1 VARYASAKIAVAECD
16 VCGFRY
22 KLKEL
27 KNLIVKGRDTNVKAC
42 PECWNPDQPQLR
54 LGEFPVDDPQAIRD
68 PRPDFAGRESS
79 RKIQW
84 GWNPVGNGNNPFD
97 LTDNDLVGTGS
108 VGSVTV
114 TTTYGC
120 NYVI

>member
-1 VARYASAKIAVAECD
+1 MARYASAKIAVAECD
-16 VCGFRY
+16 ICGFRY

-27 KNLIVKGRDTNVKAC
+27 KNLIEKGRDTNIKAC

-68 PRPDFAGRESS
+68 PRPDFAGLESS

-84 GWNPVGNGNNPFD
+84 GWNPVGDARNIYGLSPNN
-97 LTDNDLVGTGS
+97 LQATGAVGD
-108 VGSVTV
+108 VTV
-114 TTTYGC
+114 TTG
-120 NYVI
+120 